1 MINTIH
7 PETQFFPAHQ
17 KKSHYPNFDN
27 AFSKQV
33 YLTPYY
39 KDSIKGVWV
48 LVLGYI
54 KILSLSLNKY
64 VLKPRIEHI
73 FLLGYSFFHLD
84 YETLERISL

>member
-17 KKSHYPNFDN
+17 EKSHYPNFVN

-48 LVLGYI
+48 LVLEYI

-64 VLKPRIEHI
+64 VVKPHI
-73 FLLGYSFFHLD
+73 GYICLLGYTFFHLD
-84 YETLERISL
+84 YGRLERMGL

>member
-17 KKSHYPNFDN
+17 EKSHYPNFAN

-39 KDSIKGVWV
+39 KDSIKGEWV
-48 LVLGYI
+48 LVLEYI
-54 KILSLSLNKY
+54 KKLSLSLNKY
-64 VLKPRIEHI
+64 VLRPHI
-73 FLLGYSFFHLD
+73 WYVCLLGYTFFHLD
-84 YETLERISL
+84 YERLERISL